1 MVEGFDPENTVV
13 VIGAGPAGMSAAVYG
28 ERSGVNVV
36 LLERIIPGGQI
47 ATTHRIDNYLGFPV
61 GTSTFELVAKFKDH
75 VASCGVEV
83 TSDNAS
89 KIVPGPLL
97 TVETTGGSS
106 YQCRAV
112 IVATG
117 ARPKLLGV
125 PGEGRLFGKGVST
138 CAVCDGNFFR
148 NQDVAVVGGGT
159 TAVEDV
165 IYLSNIVRKIYHI
178 HRRDQL
184 RLAGETSDE
193 LARLKNVERVF
204 SHTVDKIVG
213 EDQVEAIQV
222 RSRKDGSVR
231 EIPVSAVFV
240 SVGITPNTEFV
251 KGLLEMDDAG
261 FIIAKDDMSTSVEGI
276 FAAGDVRTSQLRQVC
291 TAVADGA
298 IAGISAAKLVTGVA
312 LA

>member
-1 MVEGFDPENTVV
+1 MLEGFDPNNTVV
-13 VIGAGPAGMSAAVYG
+13 VVGAGPAGMSAAVYG

-36 LLERIIPGGQI
+36 LLERISPGGQI

-61 GTSTFELVAKFKDH
+61 GTSTFALVAKFKEH
-75 VASCGVEV
+75 LASCGVEV
-83 TSDNAS
+83 TSANAA
-89 KIVPGPLL
+89 KIVPGSLL
-97 TVETTGGSS
+97 TVETTSGAA

-117 ARPKLLGV
+117 ARPRLLGV
-125 PGEGRLFGKGVST
+125 PGEGKLFGRGVST
-138 CAVCDGNFFR
+138 CAVCDGNFFK
-148 NQDVAVVGGGT
+148 NQDIAVVGGGT

-165 IYLSNIVRKIYHI
+165 IYLSHIVRKIYHI

-184 RLAGETSDE
+184 RLAGEMSNE
-193 LARLKNVERVF
+193 LSKLKNVERVF

-213 EDQVEAIQV
+213 EDEVEAIQV
-222 RSRKDGSVR
+222 KSRKDGSVR
-231 EIPVSAVFV
+231 ELAVSAVFV

-251 KGLLEMDDAG
+251 QGFLEMDDTG
-261 FIIAKDDMSTSVEGI
+261 FIVANDNMSTSVKGI
-276 FAAGDVRTSQLRQVC
+276 FAAGDVRTTILRQVC

-298 IAGISAAKLVTGVA
+298 IAGISAAKLITGIA